1 MKILHIADTHLG
13 FSAYRK
19 STTDGVNQRE
29 KDIYDSFTQVIDYA
43 LAEHVDLILHAG
55 DLFDTVRPTNRA
67 ITVALQQILRLS
79 AAQIPLVIIAGNHE
93 QPKLQ
98 ETGHIFSIFDHL
110 DNVYPV
116 YRETYEKHHFTID
129 DESICI
135 HALPQINTVDLF
147 QNQLENI
154 TKDNDADINIL
165 LVHGAVQGIKEFSM
179 NEFNELFI
187 PKRFLLS
194 LFDYVALGHYHSYT
208 KINNSAYYAGSI
220 DALTF
225 KDAGEKKGFIEITK
239 DHDILRPEFK
249 KLSNRPVI
257 NIPTIFCDGLSV
269 EEIMDQ
275 ITSAIRTIDPV
286 GKIFRI
292 TLKDI
297 SSHQYRNLDFRS
309 IRQYAQGSIHYELK
323 VTFID
328 KENPFNDQQ
337 EKIDSLTKEYERF
350 LKRTG
355 AKEYKMLLE
364 KGLVYLE
371 RIEQELDA
379 E

>member
-110 DNVYPV
+110 DTVYPV
-116 YRETYEKHHFTID
+116 YRETYEKHYFTID

-165 LVHGAVQGIKEFSM
+165 LFHGAVQGIKEFSM

-187 PKRFLLS
+187 PKRFLFS

-257 NIPTIFCDGLSV
+257 NIPTIFCDSLSV

-350 LKRTG
+350 LTRTG

-364 KGLVYLE
+364 NGLVYLE

>member
-43 LAEHVDLILHAG
+43 LAEHVDLVLHAG

-67 ITVALQQILRLS
+67 ITIALQQILRLS
-79 AAQIPLVIIAGNHE
+79 SAHIPIVIIAGNHE

-116 YRETYEKHHFTID
+116 YHENYEKHHFTIGNKI
-129 DESICI
+129 ICI
-135 HALPQINTVDLF
+135 HALPQINTLDVF
-147 QNQLENI
+147 QDQLDDI
-154 TKDNDADINIL
+154 TQDNNADMNIL
-165 LVHGAVQGIKEFSM
+165 LFHGAVQGIKEFSM

-187 PKRFLLS
+187 PKHFLSS
-194 LFDYVALGHYHSYT
+194 LFDYVALGHYHSYK
-208 KINNSAYYAGSI
+208 KINNTAYYAGST

-225 KDAGEKKGFIEITK
+225 KDAGEKKGFIQLTK
-239 DHDILRPEFK
+239 DHDVLQIEFK
-249 KLSNRPVI
+249 EIENRPVI
-257 NIPTIFCDGLSV
+257 NIPTIFCDTLSV
-269 EEIMDQ
+269 DEIMERIQ
-275 ITSAIRTIDPV
+275 CAIRTIEPV

-297 SSHQYRNLDFRS
+297 SSHHYRNLDFRS
-309 IRQYAQGSIHYELK
+309 IRQHAEGSIHYEIK

-328 KENPFNDQQ
+328 KDNTIDGQQ
-337 EKIDSLTKEYERF
+337 EKIDSLAKEYERF
-350 LKRTG
+350 IEKTDV
-355 AKEYKMLLE
+355 KQQKMLLE
-364 KGLVYLE
+364 KGLLYLE
-371 RIEQELDA
+371 RIEEELDT

>member
-13 FSAYRK
+13 FSAYRR

-79 AAQIPLVIIAGNHE
+79 AAHIPLVIIAGNHE

-116 YRETYEKHHFTID
+116 YHETYEKHQFTID
-129 DESICI
+129 DEIICI
-135 HALPQINTVDLF
+135 HALPQINIIDVF
-147 QNQLENI
+147 QNQLDGINR
-154 TKDNDADINIL
+154 DNNADINIL
-165 LVHGAVQGIKEFSM
+165 LFHGAVKGIKEFSM

-187 PKRFLLS
+187 PKHFLSS

-208 KINNSAYYAGSI
+208 KINNTAYYAGST

-239 DHDILRPEFK
+239 DQDILRSEFME
-249 KLSNRPVI
+249 LSNRPVI
-257 NIPTIFCDGLSV
+257 NIPTIFCDTLSV
-269 EEIMDQ
+269 EEIMERIQ
-275 ITSAIRTIDPV
+275 VAIRKIDPV

-297 SSHQYRNLDFRS
+297 SSHHYRNLDFRS
-309 IRQYAQGSIHYELK
+309 IRQHAEGSIHYELK

-328 KENPFNDQQ
+328 KENTPDGQQ
-337 EKIDSLTKEYERF
+337 EKIDSLVKEYERF
-350 LKRTG
+350 LEKTVI
-355 AKEYKMLLE
+355 KEKKMLLE

-371 RIEQELDA
+371 RIEKELDK